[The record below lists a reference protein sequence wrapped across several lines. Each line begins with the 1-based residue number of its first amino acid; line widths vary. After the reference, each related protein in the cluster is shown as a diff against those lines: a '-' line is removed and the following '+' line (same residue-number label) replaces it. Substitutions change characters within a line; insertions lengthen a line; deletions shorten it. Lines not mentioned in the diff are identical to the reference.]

1 MTEAGIRVNAG
12 GVKDGLTAVAAGLYH
27 MLSQGQKEKVISS
40 PKTLSVS
47 YLLIRGCIELYDLW
61 IKRTI

>member
-1 MTEAGIRVNAG
+1 MFWKPYGTEADIRVNAG
-12 GVKDGLTAVAAGLYH
+12 GVKDGQTAVAAGPYH

-47 YLLIRGCIELYDLW
+47 YHLIRG
-61 IKRTI
+61 